1 MISFRTPLGI
11 VADMSDS
18 RQPVIAGAAR
28 TPVGRLL
35 GALASKSASELGGV
49 AIAAAL
55 QRAGVAPDRVEYV
68 IMGQVLQAGA
78 GQITARQAAVAAG
91 IGMTV
96 PALTVNKVCLSGLDA
111 IALASQ
117 LIRLGEYDVVVA
129 GGMESMTRAPH
140 LLLNSR
146 AGYKYGPVTVEDSMA
161 LDGLTDAFDHLSM
174 GESTERSGRE
184 LGITREQQDEFAAM
198 SHQRA
203 AAAAKNGLF
212 AAEIAGVPVTSKG
225 EQLTVTEDE
234 GIRPGT
240 TAETLARLR
249 PAFSQDGT
257 ITAGTSSQISDGA
270 AAVVVTSA
278 EFAERAGLN
287 VIAEIGAH
295 GNVAGPDNSLHSQPS
310 NAIKQALAKAGRS
323 VPDLDLIEINEAFA
337 VVALQSMRELG
348 VGPDVVNVDGG
359 AIAIGHPIGASGARL
374 AVHLCYELGRRGG
387 GLGAAALCGGG
398 GQGGALPLRGRGAPS
413 AAGGTLDKAR
423 AGDTRALARLLSLVE
438 DESPAVRSVIKD
450 LLPAT
455 GGARIIGLTGSPGV
469 GKSTVTSALV
479 AAFRA
484 AGRTVAVLAV
494 DPTSPFSGGALLGDR
509 IRMQEHA
516 ADEGVFIR
524 SMASRGHLG
533 GLAASTPQAI
543 RVLDAAGFE
552 LIIIETVG
560 VGQAE
565 VAIASLADSV
575 VVLLAPGMGDAIQA
589 AKAGILEVADLFVVN
604 KADKPDVQQVV
615 RDLRNMIALADRTA
629 GDWRPPTVTTVAV
642 KSEGIQELVSRLN
655 QHWSWLSDSGELK
668 HRRQARARE
677 ELTALAFAAL
687 RGRLA
692 ASRLDELAGQVADG
706 TLDPFQ
712 AADELLDR

>member
-1 MISFRTPLGI
+1 
-11 VADMSDS
+11 
-18 RQPVIAGAAR
+18 
-28 TPVGRLL
+28 
-35 GALASKSASELGGV
+35 
-49 AIAAAL
+49 
-55 QRAGVAPDRVEYV
+55 
-68 IMGQVLQAGA
+68 
-78 GQITARQAAVAAG
+78 
-91 IGMTV
+91 
-96 PALTVNKVCLSGLDA
+96 
-111 IALASQ
+111 
-117 LIRLGEYDVVVA
+117 
-129 GGMESMTRAPH
+129 
-140 LLLNSR
+140 
-146 AGYKYGPVTVEDSMA
+146 VTD
-161 LDGLTDAFDHLSM
+161 D
-174 GESTERSGRE
+174 
-184 LGITREQQDEFAAM
+184 
-198 SHQRA
+198 
-203 AAAAKNGLF
+203 
-212 AAEIAGVPVTSKG
+212 
-225 EQLTVTEDE
+225 
-234 GIRPGT
+234 
-240 TAETLARLR
+240 
-249 PAFSQDGT
+249 
-257 ITAGTSSQISDGA
+257 
-270 AAVVVTSA
+270 
-278 EFAERAGLN
+278 
-287 VIAEIGAH
+287 
-295 GNVAGPDNSLHSQPS
+295 
-310 NAIKQALAKAGRS
+310 
-323 VPDLDLIEINEAFA
+323 
-337 VVALQSMRELG
+337 
-348 VGPDVVNVDGG
+348 
-359 AIAIGHPIGASGARL
+359 
-374 AVHLCYELGRRGG
+374 
-387 GLGAAALCGGG
+387 
-398 GQGGALPLRGRGAPS
+398 
-413 AAGGTLDKAR
+413 TLDKAR

-604 KADKPDVQQVV
+604 KADKPDAQQVV
-615 RDLRNMIALADRTA
+615 RDLRNMIALADRA
-629 GDWRPPTVTTVAV
+629 EGDWKPPIVTTVAV

-655 QHWSWLSDSGELK
+655 QHWSWLNDTGELT
-668 HRRQARARE
+668 HRRLGRARE